1 MECAAR
7 ESQGPGA
14 QQRRRSSRD
23 KEKSLRRERKQLLCP
38 EPAKVTE
45 NSDGNGN
52 KLNGEE
58 GRGRREELGLQ
69 GQRR

>member
-1 MECAAR
+1 MVECAAR
-7 ESQGPGA
+7 ESQGPEA
-14 QQRRRSSRD
+14 QQRRHSSRG

-52 KLNGEE
+52 K
-58 GRGRREELGLQ
+58 
-69 GQRR
+69 